1 MASFKT
7 VKYTKEFQYRGLS
20 EWITSEAEI
29 NQGDDAKAVLHACK
43 NLVEEFWI
51 EISPE
56 HNGSV
61 VKRSQSPYDKMEEDF
76 AFNDVKK
83 KLEEIEFREDAQAY
97 IETTEYRFTIEAKK
111 IINSKPL
118 KNK

>member
-20 EWITSEAEI
+20 EWITSEITLNE
-29 NQGDDAKAVLHACK
+29 GDDAKQALYTCK
-43 NLVEEFWI
+43 NLVEEFWM

-61 VKRSQSPYDKMEEDF
+61 MPIIVKEEPQSTEAKIIASIYSCTEIKVLESYKMLAKNKPSIEAAYSQQL
-76 AFNDVKK
+76 K
-83 KLEEIEFREDAQAY
+83 KLSA
-97 IETTEYRFTIEAKK
+97 
-111 IINSKPL
+111 
-118 KNK
+118 

>member
-1 MASFKT
+1 MANFKT

-29 NQGDDAKAVLHACK
+29 NPGEDAKAILHQCK
-43 NLVEEFWI
+43 NLVEEFWT

-61 VKRSQSPYDKMEEDF
+61 VPTIVKEEPQS
-76 AFNDVKK
+76 
-83 KLEEIEFREDAQAY
+83 
-97 IETTEYRFTIEAKK
+97 TEAK
-111 IINSKPL
+111 IIADIYTVKDIKVLETYQLMVKGKPTMEAAYNEMKEKL
-118 KNK
+118 QK